1 MGVQTWEWIQ
11 KNASLHDTLLCCI
24 FTVMLLNILAKEDLD
39 VTAHTLT
46 ILEVSNYSYK
56 QTL

>member
-1 MGVQTWEWIQ
+1 M
-11 KNASLHDTLLCCI
+11 
-24 FTVMLLNILAKEDLD
+24 FTVIITVILLNMLAKEDLD
-39 VTAHTLT
+39 VTAHTLR